1 MPWGAAA
8 PWMIAG
14 GSALA
19 NYFSNRGE
27 DEDVAGYGQGGWGS
41 DEGLHPELAIAKALS
56 NVENLGAILQERAA
70 QPISLPGAFVQ
81 PLPNYYGGGLPGV
94 IGPQALDPALIRPG
108 AHLTRPGIRFP
119 EPELTHAG
127 GDVFPTDYFG
137 AGGRTFAQA
146 AGSADELAAA
156 KERYGT
162 QPKEWLFPGGAR
174 RTQAHQVEGYDPN
187 NPGTFTDLDYLSGGY
202 RGAEQV
208 RPAQPAV
215 GGGFQELAN
224 ALGYLGVEQDPFGY
238 FVMGKNADIFKN
250 QPGYTP
256 PVFDDPSTA
265 PTPRDELPP
274 NAYANRMNAL
284 GADAASG
291 IHTDPTPQAGYWDR
305 AYGLGPS
312 DAPTGE
318 PGAHSEIG
326 GTPAVSMGYGQ
337 PIGGKVKINPNPGL
351 QIRRRHQAAGLSPY
365 GSQSAAPATGAIHI

>member
-1 MPWGAAA
+1 MAWGAAA
-8 PWMIAG
+8 PWIIAG

-27 DEDVAGYGQGGWGS
+27 DEDVTGYGQGGWGS
-41 DEGLHPELAIAKALS
+41 DEGLHPELAIAKGLS
-56 NVENLGAILQERAA
+56 NIENLGAILQERAA

-94 IGPQALDPALIRPG
+94 IGPQAFDPALIRPG
-108 AHLTRPGIRFP
+108 AHLTRAGVRFP
-119 EPELTHAG
+119 EPELKHEG
-127 GDVFPTDYFG
+127 GDIFPRDYFG
-137 AGGRTFAQA
+137 ASAGGRGPAQA
-146 AGSADELAAA
+146 VSSEEESKALRD
-156 KERYGT
+156 RYGT

-174 RTQAHQVEGYDPN
+174 RTQPHQLEGYDSDDPSTFVYPN
-187 NPGTFTDLDYLSGGY
+187 YLQGGY
-202 RGAEQV
+202 RAAEQV

-215 GGGFQELAN
+215 GGGLQGLAN

-238 FVMGKNADIFKN
+238 FVMGKDADIFKN

-256 PVFDDPSTA
+256 PAFDDRSTA
-265 PTPRDELPP
+265 ATPRDELPP

-291 IHTDPTPQAGYWDR
+291 IHTDPTPQAGYWDLE
-305 AYGLGPS
+305 YGLGPS

-326 GTPAVSMGYGQ
+326 GTPAMSMGDVG
-337 PIGGKVKINPNPGL
+337 INPNVGL
-351 QIRRRHQAAGLSPY
+351 DIRRRVNRGGRHLPGQP
-365 GSQSAAPATGAIHI
+365 AAPATGAVYI